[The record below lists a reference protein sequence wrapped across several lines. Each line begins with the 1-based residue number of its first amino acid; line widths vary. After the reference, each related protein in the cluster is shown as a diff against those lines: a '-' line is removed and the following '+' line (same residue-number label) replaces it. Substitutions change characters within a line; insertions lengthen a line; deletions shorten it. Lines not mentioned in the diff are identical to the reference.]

1 MDAGAAEAGATD
13 IDEELLLPSR
23 ITNIADPFVKRLA
36 ISVHSTNLP
45 ETFEQFFLENC
56 EIFPNVS
63 DDPNALGDGNVEGKE
78 HDLEYTAVFEK
89 YSKILADHLDAF
101 RASEG
106 VTEEEFFAKVAAA
119 HGSDALAEQF
129 LSMLLAA
136 SDYEHFYALMVNM
149 RAEKQ
154 RRKK

>member
-106 VTEEEFFAKVAAA
+106 VTEEAYSSPKLPRRTAATP
-119 HGSDALAEQF
+119 SPSNSSRCCWRLRTT
-129 LSMLLAA
+129 SI
-136 SDYEHFYALMVNM
+136 ST
-149 RAEKQ
+149 RSW
-154 RRKK
+154 

>member
-1 MDAGAAEAGATD
+1 MDVAADATAAD
-13 IDEELLLPSR
+13 AELLLPSR

-45 ETFEQFFLENC
+45 EKFEQFFLDEC
-56 EIFPNVS
+56 DIFPSGS
-63 DDPNALGDGNVEGKE
+63 DDPNALGDGNIEGKE
-78 HDLEYTAVFEK
+78 HALEFTAVFER

-101 RASEG
+101 REAEG
-106 VTEEEFFAKVAAA
+106 VTETEFFAKVAAA
-119 HGSDALAEQF
+119 HGNDAAAEQF

-136 SDYEHFYALMVNM
+136 SSYEHFFALMVNM